1 MSVVI
6 SRSHDAQAGYDERWR
21 ADLPSSEDC
30 EAGPVSRPG
39 TPRRLAAVAHA
50 PEAAQGEGN
59 HMRRAAALIGIGA
72 ASALAT
78 GLLTATTRPAP
89 AEAAVVAPGV
99 SAYFAMDELRGTTVM
114 TDSGPA
120 GVHAPVDPSG
130 VTSGFT
136 FDGATG
142 YSWPRRAPE
151 AYPPSP
157 ERIIQV
163 PDHPGVEPGDGPFTI
178 ELRYRTQENFGNITQ
193 KGQAQT
199 PGGQWK
205 IQAPQGIPSCL
216 FKGSAGQVATGAK
229 TPLNDEQWHNLTCT
243 LTETGVTMYVDG
255 EQRNR
260 KNGVTGTID
269 NDFPMTVGGKLDCD
283 QVKVTCDYFSG
294 EIDFIKI
301 TQAANL
307 APAAAWSS
315 SCFGVSC
322 AFDSSESADADG
334 SLTRYLW
341 EFGDGQTSTAANPTH
356 SYAAPGTY
364 DVRLTVTDNQAVTG
378 RLRQTVTV
386 EDAGPI
392 ESPIG
397 FVDSAVTA
405 GNSSNPGVTV
415 PASAT
420 PGDRLLI
427 VLSHNNLSRTVGNPA
442 GWTRLDSITAGTMGT
457 TAWTKVVAAG
467 DPGSRV
473 TVPLSGGSKF
483 TLDVAAY
490 TGTATTT
497 AVPFASADFVA
508 EATSR
513 RTPLVNASLGDWV
526 VSYWAD
532 KSSSTTAWT
541 PASSVTGRSA
551 ACGADGGRICSLLAD
566 TGGPLPPGPYGD
578 VLAITNAPSDYAT
591 MWSFVLRP
599 NDGAPPVNQPPTA
612 AFASDCTQLA
622 CGFDASGS
630 DDLDG
635 TIASYTWDFG
645 DGAGSAEPDPT
656 HTFPAAGSYDVRLTV
671 TDDAGASDELVRRV
685 TVQDAPAASPVEHV
699 GSAATQASTKSPK
712 VVVPAIAA
720 GDRLVLALS
729 LNNTTRT
736 VSPPTGVTG
745 WTKLDEVVAGDMRT
759 VMWTKVATAGDAGT
773 QVTVPLSG
781 SAKHTLTVAAYRG
794 VAPSPALTFARAV
807 DTVKH
812 AARTTPPVTVTEG
825 AWVVSYWADK
835 SSTTTSWTAPAVTG
849 RQMICAHDSGR
860 ICSLLADSGG
870 ALPAGPRAGVS
881 ATTNA
886 PSSKATTWS
895 IVLAPAG

>member
-1 MSVVI
+1 
-6 SRSHDAQAGYDERWR
+6 
-21 ADLPSSEDC
+21 
-30 EAGPVSRPG
+30 
-39 TPRRLAAVAHA
+39 
-50 PEAAQGEGN
+50 
-59 HMRRAAALIGIGA
+59 MRRVAALIGLGA
-72 ASALAT
+72 VSAITT
-78 GLLTATTRPAP
+78 GLLTATTLPAP
-89 AEAAVVAPGV
+89 AGAAAVAPGV
-99 SAYFAMDELRGTTVM
+99 SAYFAMDEPPGTTVM

-120 GVHAPVDPSG
+120 GVHAPVDPAG

-151 AYPPSP
+151 AWPPSP

-163 PDHPGVEPGDGPFTI
+163 PDDPAVEPGDGPFTI
-178 ELRYRTQENFGNITQ
+178 ELRYRTQESFGNITQ

-307 APAAAWSS
+307 APTAAWSS

-322 AFDSSESADADG
+322 AFDSSASADTDG
-334 SLTRYLW
+334 SITGHLW

-364 DVRLTVTDNQAVTG
+364 DVRLTVNDNQAVTG

-392 ESPIG
+392 ESPVA
-397 FVDSAVTA
+397 FVDSAVAA
-405 GNSSNPGVTV
+405 GNSSSPGITV

-420 PGDRLLI
+420 PGDRLLL
-427 VLSHNNLSRTVGNPA
+427 VLSHNNLSRTVGDPT

-457 TAWTKVVAAG
+457 TAWTKVAAPG

-473 TVPLSGGSKF
+473 TVPLSGGAKF

-490 TGTATTT
+490 TGTATT

-508 EATSR
+508 EATAR
-513 RTPLVNASLGDWV
+513 RTPVVDASLGDWV

-532 KSSSTTAWT
+532 KSSSTTTWT
-541 PASSVTGRSA
+541 PAGSVTGRSA

-566 TGGPLPPGPYGD
+566 SGGPLPPGPYGD
-578 VLAITNAPSDYAT
+578 VAATTNAPSDYAT

-599 NDGAPPVNQPPTA
+599 DDGALPVNRPPTA
-612 AFASDCTQLA
+612 DFDSSCTLLE
-622 CGFDASGS
+622 CGFDSSGS
-630 DDLDG
+630 DDADG
-635 TIASYTWDFG
+635 TITSYAWDFG
-645 DGAGSAEPDPT
+645 DGATSTEPDPT
-656 HTFPAAGSYDVRLTV
+656 HAFAEAGSYDVRLTV
-671 TDDAGASDELVRRV
+671 GDDAGDTDEVVRRV
-685 TVQDAPAASPVEHV
+685 TVQDAPAASPIEAV
-699 GSAATQASTKSPK
+699 GSAATQASTKAPK
-712 VVVPAIAA
+712 VAVPAVAA

-736 VSPPTGVTG
+736 VSAPTGVTG
-745 WTKLDEVVAGDMRT
+745 WTELDDVVAGDMRT

-773 QVTVPLSG
+773 VVTVALSG

-794 VAPSPALTFARAV
+794 VDRGAGPTFARAV
-807 DTVKH
+807 DTVQRT
-812 AARTTPPVTVTEG
+812 ARTTPPVTAPEG

-849 RQMICAHDSGR
+849 RQMICANDSGR

-870 ALPAGPRAGVS
+870 PLPAGPRAGVT